1 MTVLVVDGQG
11 GRLGSQLVK
20 EIVQRFPEHDLL
32 AVGTNSMATERM
44 LKAGAA
50 RAATGENAV
59 VVGCRRADLIIGPI
73 GIVIADAMYGEITPA
88 MADVIV
94 GPVGMVIADALLGEV
109 TPVMAEAVG
118 RSGAVRIL
126 LPSDKCDTLIA
137 GIGGQGMSALIA
149 DAMDKL
155 GVVLAQKTTQ
165 EG

>member
-50 RAATGENAV
+50 RADTGENAV
-59 VVGCRRADLIIGPI
+59 AVACRR
-73 GIVIADAMYGEITPA
+73 
-88 MADVIV
+88 ADVIV